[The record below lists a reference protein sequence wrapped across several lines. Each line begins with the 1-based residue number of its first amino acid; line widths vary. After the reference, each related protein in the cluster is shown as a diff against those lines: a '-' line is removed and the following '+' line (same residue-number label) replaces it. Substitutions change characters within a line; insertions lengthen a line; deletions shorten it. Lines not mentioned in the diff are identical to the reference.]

1 MRYKPL
7 PKESHIDPEVALLQ
21 GALALDA
28 AGEMAEKLNDVE
40 GLLNVSAM
48 WMKFSE
54 TIHGFAE
61 AVEKAEEKAD
71 LKAKEGEMVKNS
83 QPKIDM
89 GFQRAPEPE
98 EEPIMANEEEENG
111 GIEADDD

>member
-7 PKESHIDPEVALLQ
+7 PRDSHIDPEVALLQ
-21 GALALDA
+21 AASAMDA
-28 AGEMAEKLNDVE
+28 AGEMAEKLNDIE
-40 GLLNVSAM
+40 GLLNVAAM

-54 TIHGFAE
+54 DIHGFAE

-71 LKAKEGEMVKNS
+71 LKAREGEMVKS
-83 QPKIDM
+83 SSSKIDM
-89 GFQRAPEPE
+89 GFRPSTPD
-98 EEPIMANEEEENG
+98 EEPIVIVEEEEDG